1 MQPFMLSN
9 TTARVGFVER
19 IVTITLTTFSYSII
33 FFVNGAMLFTLRSK
47 GVFRETARYILLFN
61 LLLVDTL
68 QLSVSQLMYCLSASH
83 FTLSYP
89 VCGFLCLFASLLTRM
104 SPVLLVAMSLERY
117 VAVCHPLRHA
127 SVTTVGNTA
136 VVVYALW
143 SFCFFTV
150 LIQAF
155 LFIYHYPFDQLESL
169 QMRQLCSYNTLL
181 LVSAGQIHH
190 TVSTFFVFISA
201 GLSIIFSYVGV
212 IIVARSMATNKES
225 PIKARN
231 TLLLHLFQ
239 LGLCLL
245 SVLYITL
252 LSKIATFFEWL
263 VFMRLQ
269 CFLFICFILL
279 PRGLGS
285 LVYGL
290 RDQSLRVLFLYHL
303 CCHVELSVAPD

>member
-1 MQPFMLSN
+1 MQPFLLSN
-9 TTARVGFVER
+9 VTVRVGFLER
-19 IVTITLTTFSYSII
+19 MVAITLTNTFCSII

-68 QLSVSQLMYCLSASH
+68 QLSISQLMYCLSASRV
-83 FTLSYP
+83 TLSYP
-89 VCGFLCLFASLLTRM
+89 VCVLFCLFGSLLNRM

-127 SVTTVGNTA
+127 SVTTVGTTA
-136 VVVYALW
+136 VIVCALW
-143 SFCFFTV
+143 SFCIFTV

-155 LFIYHYPFDQLESL
+155 LFIYYFPFDQLESL
-169 QMRQLCSYNTLL
+169 QMTEFCSHNTLL

-201 GLSIIFSYVGV
+201 GLSIIFSYVAV
-212 IIVARSMATNKES
+212 IIVARSAAADKDS
-225 PIKARN
+225 PTKARN

-252 LSKIATFFEWL
+252 LSRIATFFEWL
-263 VFMRLQ
+263 DFMRLQ
-269 CFLFICFILL
+269 YFLFICFILL

-290 RDQSLRVLFLYHL
+290 RDQSLRVPFLYHL
-303 CCHVELSVAPD
+303 CCHVALSVASD

>member
-1 MQPFMLSN
+1 MQPFLLSN
-9 TTARVGFVER
+9 ATVRVGFVER
-19 IVTITLTTFSYSII
+19 ITTITLTCAFCSII
-33 FFVNGAMLFTLRSK
+33 FFVNGTMLFTLRSK

-68 QLSVSQLMYCLSASH
+68 QLSISQLMFCLNAFH
-83 FTLSYP
+83 VTLSYP
-89 VCGFLCLFASLLTRM
+89 VCVLLALFANLLTRM

-127 SVTTVGNTA
+127 SVTTVRNTA

-143 SFCFFTV
+143 SFCFFNV
-150 LIQAF
+150 VIQAF
-155 LFIYHYPFDQLESL
+155 LFVYYFPFGQLESL
-169 QMRQLCSYNTLL
+169 QMTQLCSYKLLL

-201 GLSIIFSYVGV
+201 GLSIIFSYVAV
-212 IIVARSMATNKES
+212 IIVARSMATNKDS
-225 PIKARN
+225 STKARN

-245 SVLYITL
+245 SVLYTIL
-252 LSKIATFFEWL
+252 LTRIATFFEWL
-263 VFMRLQ
+263 DFMRLQ
-269 CFLFICFILL
+269 CFLFICFILM

-290 RDQSLRVLFLYHL
+290 RDQSLRVPFLYHL
-303 CCHVELSVAPD
+303 CCHVALSVASD

>member
-1 MQPFMLSN
+1 MQPFLQSN
-9 TTARVGFVER
+9 ATVRVGFVER
-19 IVTITLTTFSYSII
+19 IATITLTTAFCSII
-33 FFVNGAMLFTLRSK
+33 FFINGAMLFTLRSK

-68 QLSVSQLMYCLSASH
+68 QLSISQLMYCLSASR

-89 VCGFLCLFASLLTRM
+89 VCVLLALFANLLTRM

-127 SVTTVGNTA
+127 SITTVRNTG

-143 SFCFFTV
+143 SFCFFNV
-150 LIQAF
+150 VIQAF
-155 LFIYHYPFDQLESL
+155 LFVYYFPFGQLESL
-169 QMRQLCSYNTLL
+169 QMTQLCSYKLL
-181 LVSAGQIHH
+181 LVVSAGHIHH

-201 GLSIIFSYVGV
+201 GLSIIFSYLAV
-212 IIVARSMATNKES
+212 IIVARSMATNKDS
-225 PIKARN
+225 STKARN

-245 SVLYITL
+245 SMLYTIL
-252 LSKIATFFEWL
+252 LTRIATFFEWL
-263 VFMRLQ
+263 DFMRLQ

-290 RDQSLRVLFLYHL
+290 RDQSLRVPFLYHL
-303 CCHVELSVAPD
+303 CCHVALSVASD

>member
-1 MQPFMLSN
+1 MSN
-9 TTARVGFVER
+9 ATSRVGFVER
-19 IVTITLTTFSYSII
+19 IAAITLTTAFCSII
-33 FFVNGAMLFTLRSK
+33 FFVNGAMLFTLRNK

-68 QLSVSQLMYCLSASH
+68 QLSISQLMFCLSAFR

-89 VCGFLCLFASLLTRM
+89 VCLLLCLLASLLTKM

-127 SVTTVGNTA
+127 SVTTVRDMA
-136 VVVYALW
+136 VFVCTLW
-143 SFCFFTV
+143 SFCFFNV

-155 LFIYHYPFDQLESL
+155 LFIYYFPFDQLENL
-169 QMRQLCSYNTLL
+169 QMTQLCSYKSLL

-201 GLSIIFSYVGV
+201 GLSIFFSYVAV
-212 IIVARSMATNKES
+212 IIVARSAAADKDS
-225 PIKARN
+225 PTKARN

-239 LGLCLL
+239 LSLCLL
-245 SVLYITL
+245 SVLYTTL
-252 LSKIATFFEWL
+252 LSWIATFFEWV

-269 CFLFICFILL
+269 YFLFVCFILL

-290 RDQSLRVLFLYHL
+290 RDQSLRGPFLYHI
-303 CCHVELSVAPD
+303 CCHVVLPVASE

>member
-1 MQPFMLSN
+1 MQPFLLSN
-9 TTARVGFVER
+9 VTVRVGFVER
-19 IVTITLTTFSYSII
+19 IAAVTLTTAFCSVI
-33 FFVNGAMLFTLRSK
+33 FFVNGAMLFTLRRK

-68 QLSVSQLMYCLSASH
+68 QLSISQLMYCLSASRV
-83 FTLSYP
+83 TLPYP
-89 VCGFLCLFASLLTRM
+89 VCVLFCLFVSLLTRM

-117 VAVCHPLRHA
+117 VAVCHPLQHA

-155 LFIYHYPFDQLESL
+155 LFIYYFPFDQLESL
-169 QMRQLCSYNTLL
+169 QMTEFCSYNTLL

-212 IIVARSMATNKES
+212 IIVARSVAADKDS
-225 PIKARN
+225 PTKARN

-252 LSKIATFFEWL
+252 LSRIATFFEWL
-263 VFMRLQ
+263 LFMRLQ
-269 CFLFICFILL
+269 SFLFVCFILL

-290 RDQSLRVLFLYHL
+290 RDQSLRVPFLYHL
-303 CCHVELSVAPD
+303 CCHVALSIASD